1 MQTSHLSEFISWG
14 DLVVKLPFKNVIF
27 KKTGNDYSLKTK
39 QNTANYAQ
47 TMNRINTYRRL

>member
-1 MQTSHLSEFISWG
+1 MSHLSEFISWG